1 MPLAVVDTSALA
13 ALVFGEPEAESVAKK
28 MTGFNLIAPH
38 LLWYELAS
46 VCLKK
51 IKQNPEKYRAI
62 LHAFELADN
71 LQIELANVDHTAV
84 VVLAHETSLT
94 SYDAAYLWLSREC
107 GALLITLD
115 QQLKKQS
122 RKDT

>member
-13 ALVFGEPEAESVAKK
+13 ALVFGESEAESVANR
-28 MTGFNLIAPH
+28 MTGFTLMAPS

-51 IKQNPEKYRAI
+51 IKRYPEQTDVI
-62 LHAFELADN
+62 LNVFQMADN
-71 LQIELANVDHTAV
+71 LQIELVDVDHTAV
-84 VVLAHETSLT
+84 VTIAREIGLT

-107 GALLITLD
+107 GGFLITLD
-115 QQLKKQS
+115 HQLQKHAQ
-122 RKDT
+122 

>member
-1 MPLAVVDTSALA
+1 MPIAVVDTSALG

-28 MTGFNLIAPH
+28 LTGFTLMAPN

-51 IKQNPEKYRAI
+51 IKYYPEKSSA
-62 LHAFELADN
+62 LFNAFQLAAN
-71 LQIELANVDHTAV
+71 LQIELVDVDHTAV
-84 VVLAHETSLT
+84 VVLAQETSLT

-107 GALLITLD
+107 HGVLITLD
-115 QQLKKQS
+115 KQLKKFT
-122 RKDT
+122 R